1 MILIRLRRPSGSD
14 SRGGMMAL
22 IKKLFSKKQDD
33 DIELEVGEPE
43 STDFIGDAERLAAVV
58 SSGLENGDYAAI
70 NAKLSTLASSS
81 RQEYVFE
88 PSSRVGQ
95 VCVAVLSGILL
106 LAFGGALLVSAGT
119 AVFSREHLAVGVFLV
134 VLSCLGL
141 ALNVSLASRAVSS
154 MRRKKRFEDYS
165 DALRYRGYVFVEDL
179 ISLSGQTEKTV
190 VTDLKKAIE
199 QKYIPQGHFSSDDM
213 VFMTSNA
220 AYEAYQVNSAAFDRY
235 FQRKLEERRRVK
247 NRTEEVRRVL
257 DDGARYVEKFKN
269 YGALAKDKNFAKK
282 ISEVRRITDSIFREI
297 ELDSSQL
304 RSMNAFLNIYLP
316 TIEKL
321 LDAYMGLEEKRAFG
335 ENVSKTKRE
344 IENALDAAII
354 AFGTILERLYQEQ
367 EEGVASDIVAMESSM
382 RQECLP
388 LRQ

>member
-1 MILIRLRRPSGSD
+1 
-14 SRGGMMAL
+14 MAL

-33 DIELEVGEPE
+33 GIEVEVGEPE
-43 STDFIGDAERLAAVV
+43 STGFIGDAERVAAVV
-58 SSGLENGDYAAI
+58 SSGLEDGDYAAI
-70 NAKLSTLASSS
+70 NARLSTFASNS
-81 RQEYVFE
+81 RQAYVFE

-95 VCVAVLSGILL
+95 ACVGVLSFILL
-106 LAFGGALLVSAGT
+106 AAFGGALLVSAGT
-119 AVFSREHLAVGVFLV
+119 AVLSKEHLVVGIFLS

-141 ALNVSLASRAVSS
+141 ALNVCLVFRAVSS
-154 MRRKKRFEDYS
+154 MGRKKRLKDYS

-179 ISLSGQTEKTV
+179 TSLSGQTEKTV
-190 VTDLKKAIE
+190 VADLKKAIE
-199 QKYIPQGHFSSDDM
+199 QKYIPQGHFNSNDT
-213 VFMTSNA
+213 VFMTSDA
-220 AYEAYQVNSAAFDRY
+220 AYEAYRVNPVAFDRY
-235 FQRKLEERRRVK
+235 FQKKLEERRRVK
-247 NRTEEVRRVL
+247 DRTEEVKRVL

-269 YGALAKDKNFAKK
+269 YGALARDKNFAKK

-297 ELDSSQL
+297 ESDSSQL
-304 RSMNAFLNIYLP
+304 RSMNGFLNIYLP

-335 ENVSKTKRE
+335 ENVSETKRE
-344 IENALDAAII
+344 IENALDAAIV
-354 AFGTILERLYQEQ
+354 AFGAILERLYQEQ

>member
-1 MILIRLRRPSGSD
+1 
-14 SRGGMMAL
+14 MAL